1 MDVFTDGKSLIA
13 TRETVRDGDVA
24 REQVSMIPLD
34 HNRFTFHEQT
44 STNGG
49 HGLRR
54 RRSRTSA
61 KRRETRHANEQRPV
75 HCPSRN
81 PYRRFEEML
90 IWYETVLEARTL
102 FRLEELA
109 ALGSDSESP

>member
-34 HNRFTFHEQT
+34 HNRFTFREQT

-49 HGLRR
+49 PWVTATTFTYVRK
-54 RRSRTSA
+54 A
-61 KRRETRHANEQRPV
+61 
-75 HCPSRN
+75 SRN
-81 PYRRFEEML
+81 
-90 IWYETVLEARTL
+90 EARK
-102 FRLEELA
+102 
-109 ALGSDSESP
+109 